1 MRRACS
7 AEPGAER
14 SEYEL
19 LKEVVI
25 PAGEVLSRA
34 AAQRGGRDCVE
45 VPVAIGRDATAWLV
59 LPVSAIVDAEG
70 WLEKRS

>member
-1 MRRACS
+1 M
-7 AEPGAER
+7 

-19 LKEVVI
+19 LRDIVI

-34 AAQRGGRDCVE
+34 ADQRGGWDCVE

-59 LPVSAIVDAEG
+59 LPVAAIVDAEG
-70 WLEKRS
+70 WLMRIDIRVRAREGAA